1 MDLPEGASP
10 PEEMEE
16 IGFKYVDS
24 GRVKEGLK
32 LILRAARRY
41 EERKDYEDAARLFRY
56 IGRYLARKASPPE
69 KARPYLL
76 KAASLYINLVEEEI
90 SKPDVDLDTL
100 DQYTL
105 NVLEVFAI
113 TGGDSKFMTKYGAR
127 FGNIYEELGSSFES
141 SGDVK
146 IAARVYESAF
156 HYYKIVGSE
165 TDIKRVAGKLLDI
178 YGEITENLVEN
189 RDLSAAA
196 DAFYVLAKYVR
207 AIFGHDSHYLEI
219 METAAKNY
227 EKASKLSY
235 SEGNLDGTAT
245 NLVKAQYAYMLCEN
259 TGRAKLV
266 GINAVRM
273 LYQIASSYRAA
284 GDDKMTQEKL
294 IELAEALIGINKFN
308 EAIKNYKEA
317 LNISSNI
324 EQKIRIRLALLK
336 TYIANQRL
344 YDLLDIIE
352 IAEFYVSRKRLA
364 QAYELLVKILE
375 KNSQLEELN
384 KKILEAE
391 GYY

>member
-1 MDLPEGASP
+1 MDLPETTS
-10 PEEMEE
+10 PEEIEE

-32 LILRAARRY
+32 LILRAAQRY
-41 EERKDYEDAARLFRY
+41 EERKNYEDAARLFRY
-56 IGRYLARKASPPE
+56 IGRYLTRKASPE

-90 SKPDVDLDTL
+90 SKPDVDLDAL

-105 NVLEVFAI
+105 NVLEVFAV
-113 TGGDSKFMTKYGAR
+113 TGDSRFMTKYGTR
-127 FGNIYEELGSSFES
+127 FGNIYEELGNSFES
-141 SGDVK
+141 SGDLK
-146 IAARVYESAF
+146 TAARVYESAF

-165 TDIKRVAGKLLDI
+165 TDIKRIAGKLLDI
-178 YGEITENLVEN
+178 YGEITENLVESKN
-189 RDLSAAA
+189 LSAAA

-235 SEGNLDGTAT
+235 SEGDLDGTAT

-273 LYQIASSYRAA
+273 LYQIVSSYRAA
-284 GDDKMTQEKL
+284 GDDKATQEKL
-294 IELAEALIGINKFN
+294 IELAEALIGINKFDD
-308 EAIKNYKEA
+308 AVKHYKEA

-344 YDLLDIIE
+344 YDLLDIVE
-352 IAEFYVSRKRLA
+352 IAEFYVSRKRPA
-364 QAYELLVKILE
+364 QAYELLVKIL
-375 KNSQLEELN
+375 
-384 KKILEAE
+384 
-391 GYY
+391 